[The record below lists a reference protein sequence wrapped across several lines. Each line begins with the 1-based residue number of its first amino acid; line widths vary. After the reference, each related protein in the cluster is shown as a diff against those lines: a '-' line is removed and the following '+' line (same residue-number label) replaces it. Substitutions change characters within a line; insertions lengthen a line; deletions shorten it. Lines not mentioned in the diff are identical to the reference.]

1 MYWLASPWG
10 TCSSSLCFGL
20 RCKMCASNVTR
31 RYAQDRVTW
40 KLTASGDYDSA
51 SAYRAQF
58 LGSVKFDLRWLI
70 WKPWAPT
77 KCKFFAWLII
87 RNRVWTA
94 DRFATLN
101 LPRNEV
107 CPLCRSRPESAH
119 HILVACRYSKRLW
132 GLVDVWASIPQ
143 ADPSRWPVTG
153 TVRDWWLSMGTLEGV
168 PGRGFRSLL
177 LLVNWELWLE
187 RIARTFKRAE
197 RPVHILLFK
206 IKEEART
213 WGFAGAKH
221 LSALLEGV

>member
-1 MYWLASPWG
+1 M
-10 TCSSSLCFGL
+10 
-20 RCKMCASNVTR
+20 
-31 RYAQDRVTW
+31 TW
-40 KLTASGDYDSA
+40 KLTAFGEYDSA

-94 DRFATLN
+94 DKLAARN

-107 CPLCRSRPESAH
+107 CPLCRSRPESTH

-132 GLVDVWASIPQ
+132 GLVAGWASIPQ
-143 ADPSRWPVTG
+143 ADPSRWPVTS
-153 TVRDWWLSMGTLEGV
+153 TVRDWWLSVGTLEGV
-168 PGRGFRSLL
+168 SGRGFRSLL

-187 RIARTFKRAE
+187 RNERTFKRAE
-197 RPVHILLFK
+197 RPVYILLLK

-213 WGFAGAKH
+213 WGVAGAKH
-221 LSALLEGV
+221 LSALLEDA